1 MRSQAAVIG
10 VDLGNQYFKSTLVKP
25 GFPFTIV
32 ENTASQRK
40 TPTAMGF
47 TSDQRVYGLDA
58 TIQSGSNPVN
68 TMSYVRDLLG
78 IEYNEENLE
87 KLRKQYFHNEF
98 VSDERGYVAFKIN
111 LDHNGDVKSYVFTVE
126 EIISMI
132 LRHAKF
138 LAETQSK
145 GSVEHIFLTVPSYF
159 TMNQRR
165 MLNDAAELAG
175 LTSLGMIE
183 ENIAA
188 SIQYGVDRK
197 DENETHTTLFLNLG
211 SSDFEATIVEYYAK
225 AENVTDRYG
234 KTKLGE
240 VVENIQVKSNAHSE
254 DISGR
259 AFDIELLNILAESF
273 NSMPSRNG
281 KQDIREKPRVVN
293 RLLKEI
299 PKIKDTL
306 SANKEKLV
314 SLPEVADYE
323 NLKVLVTRAEFESRI
338 DKYLSHLKT
347 TISKALS
354 DAGLTIDQIN
364 AVEMIG
370 GALRV
375 PRVKEII
382 QEIVGDQI
390 LGSHINGDESMSFGT
405 AFIGANSSSSFVARK
420 LFLHPVVQEQIYLNI
435 TSRN

>member
-1 MRSQAAVIG
+1 MRSQGAVIG
-10 VDLGNQYFKSTLVKP
+10 VDLGNQFFKSTLVKP

-32 ENTASQRK
+32 ENTASKRK
-40 TPTAMGF
+40 TPTSIAF

-58 TIQSGSNPVN
+58 VMQSSSNPVN
-68 TMSYVRDLLG
+68 TLSFVRDLIG
-78 IEYNEENLE
+78 MEYNEENVE
-87 KLRKQYFHNEF
+87 KLRQKFYYNEF
-98 VSDERGYVAFKIN
+98 VPDERGYIAFKVE
-111 LDHNGDVKSYVFTVE
+111 LKEKGELKSFIFSVE
-126 EIISMI
+126 EILSMI
-132 LRHAKF
+132 FRHAKF

-145 GSVEHIFLTVPSYF
+145 GSVEHIFLTVPSFF

-197 DENETHTTLFLNLG
+197 DENTTHTTLFLNLG
-211 SSDFEATIVEYYAK
+211 SSDFEVTIVDYFAR
-225 AENVTDRYG
+225 AENITDRWG
-234 KTKLGE
+234 NSKLGE
-240 VVENIQVKSNAHSE
+240 VVENIQVKANTHSE
-254 DISGR
+254 SISGR
-259 AFDIELLNILAESF
+259 LFDIELMNILAESF
-273 NSMPSRNG
+273 NSMPVRKG

-293 RLLKEI
+293 RLLKEV

-314 SLPEVADYE
+314 MLPEVADYV
-323 NLKVLVTRAEFESRI
+323 NLKVKISRAEFEAKI
-338 DKYLSHLKT
+338 DKYLHHLKST
-347 TISKALS
+347 VDQALQN
-354 DAGLTIDQIN
+354 AGLTIDQLD

-375 PRVKEII
+375 PKVKEVL

-390 LGSHINGDESMSFGT
+390 LGSHINGDESMSFGA

-420 LFLHPVVQEQIYLNI
+420 IFLHPFVQEPIFLKISSKN
-435 TSRN
+435 